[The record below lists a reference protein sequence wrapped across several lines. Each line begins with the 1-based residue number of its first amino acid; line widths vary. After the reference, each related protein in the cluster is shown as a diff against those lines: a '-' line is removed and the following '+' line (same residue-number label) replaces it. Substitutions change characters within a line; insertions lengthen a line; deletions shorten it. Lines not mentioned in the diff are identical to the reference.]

1 MNKHHSDYRLVPF
14 PKNRRAYRDV
24 LREMQRKLTIPVLLE
39 VDVTSLTI
47 SFDDDIIDSAPAARF
62 TGRLKDLIERVFGL
76 LDQEAA
82 SALHESKQ
90 EPVAQVAP
98 Q

>member
-1 MNKHHSDYRLVPF
+1 MITLGGIAQKPGVVEGQI
-14 PKNRRAYRDV
+14 AI
-24 LREMQRKLTIPVLLE
+24 REYL
-39 VDVTSLTI
+39 SLTI
-47 SFDDDIIDSAPAARF
+47 SFDHDIIDSAPAARF